1 MGKLFGTDGIR
12 GVVNAGL
19 DADLAYK
26 VGLAAAKVLSEGKPA
41 GEKTLVTIGKDT
53 RISGDL
59 LKGSLIAGLCTAGA
73 DVLDLGTLP
82 TPGVA
87 WVTID
92 EKADAGIVISASHN
106 PFEHNGIKIFNGQGF
121 KLSDELEERIEEI
134 VLFEHNNVPMKT
146 HGDIGKVSYVAPKA
160 SDDYIDHLEST
171 VDGDLRGLR
180 ILVDCANGAA
190 SATAALLF
198 ERFPKLR
205 TDVINADPDGVNIN
219 HKCGSTHL
227 DSLAA
232 MVIAGGY
239 DLGIAFD
246 GDADRCL
253 AIDELGNE
261 IDGDQIMA
269 LCGLDLKNRGKLS
282 GNTVV
287 ATVMSNIGLHQFAR
301 EHEIGLECTSVG
313 DRNVLERMLEKGY
326 AIGGEQSGHMIF
338 LEHATTGD
346 GQLTALQ
353 LLNLLQ
359 KSGKKAS
366 ELFGACEKFPQVLIN
381 IPVAGGNAAK
391 DRIMAAQ
398 WLKDSVAEQE
408 ATLSGAGRI
417 LVRPSG
423 TEALIRV
430 MVEAKDLD
438 VAQSCA
444 ETVANMIKMNEKQL

>member
-26 VGLAAAKVLSEGKPA
+26 VGLAAAAVLAKNKGA
-41 GEKTLVTIGKDT
+41 GERPVVTIGKDT

-87 WVTID
+87 WVTVD
-92 EKADAGIVISASHN
+92 EGADAGIVISASHN

-121 KLSDELEERIEEI
+121 KLPDELEEKIEEI
-134 VLFEHNNVPMKT
+134 VLFSHNNVPRKT
-146 HGDIGKVSYVAPKA
+146 HGALGKVSFVAPKA
-160 SDDYIDHLEST
+160 SEDYIDHLEST
-171 VDGDLRGLR
+171 VGTDLSGLR

-190 SATAALLF
+190 SATAARLF
-198 ERFPKLR
+198 DRFDKLR
-205 TDVINADPDGVNIN
+205 CDVINADPDGVNIN
-219 HKCGSTHL
+219 EKCGSTHM
-227 DSLAA
+227 DALAA
-232 MVIAGGY
+232 MVKAGGY

-253 AIDELGNE
+253 AVDELGNL

-269 LCGLDLKNRGKLS
+269 ACGTDMKANGKLS

-287 ATVMSNIGLHQFAR
+287 ATVMSNIGLHAYAKEHGFA
-301 EHEIGLECTSVG
+301 LECTSVG

-338 LEHATTGD
+338 LEYATTGD
-346 GQLTALQ
+346 GELTALQ
-353 LLNLLQ
+353 ILDLLHR
-359 KSGKKAS
+359 SGKKAS
-366 ELFGACEKFPQVLIN
+366 ELFGACKRYPQELIN
-381 IPVAGGNAAK
+381 VSVADNDAK
-391 DRIMAAQ
+391 QRVMSAQ
-398 WLKDSVAEQE
+398 WLKDAIADQE
-408 ATLSGAGRI
+408 NKMNGDGRI
-417 LVRPSG
+417 LVRASG

-430 MVEAKDLD
+430 MVEASDSQLARSVAEDL
-438 VAQSCA
+438 
-444 ETVANMIKMNEKQL
+444 ANLIKTKEN